1 MSDKVKSANENVST
15 EDAVK
20 LEITELDD
28 LDLAAVT
35 GGSEDGENVGE
46 AELPATSNRGCGAN
60 RRSCTIV
67 VRRR

>member
-1 MSDKVKSANENVST
+1 MSDKEKSTNENLST
-15 EDAVK
+15 EDAVQ

-60 RRSCTIV
+60 RSCTIV
-67 VRRR
+67 VRRPR